1 MTQRNMAG
9 AGKERSL
16 NELRK
21 RGPVVGDLGAGV
33 KGRAFALNW
42 MLSEVLLSF
51 KRQLVYRRRQ
61 PVGQILFVRGIF
73 C

>member
-16 NELRK
+16 NELTK
-21 RGPVVGDLGAGV
+21 RRPVVGVLGAGV

-42 MLSEVLLSF
+42 MLSESKGNSMIGV
-51 KRQLVYRRRQ
+51 
-61 PVGQILFVRGIF
+61 IF
-73 C
+73 I